1 MAAENDSPRC
11 TSCQSENQKTFTAE
25 IAIHFRGI
33 EGLNK
38 PIVWVFPTIS
48 VCLNCGVAQFMV
60 SEKEVEVL
68 RTGVP
73 VEGTTVWLGNSY
85 GEKAGGIRFLKL
97 LGDCQF

>member
-1 MAAENDSPRC
+1 
-11 TSCQSENQKTFTAE
+11 
-25 IAIHFRGI
+25 
-33 EGLNK
+33 
-38 PIVWVFPTIS
+38 
-48 VCLNCGVAQFMV
+48 MV

-85 GEKAGGIRFLKL
+85 GEKAGRIRFLKL